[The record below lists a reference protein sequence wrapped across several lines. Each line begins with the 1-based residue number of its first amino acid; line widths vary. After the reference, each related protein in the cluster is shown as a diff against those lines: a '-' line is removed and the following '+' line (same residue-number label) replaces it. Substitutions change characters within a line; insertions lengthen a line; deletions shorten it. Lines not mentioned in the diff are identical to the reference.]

1 MGFPAVPLDP
11 RILRRLAALALLPVA
26 AAACGGDSDSEMSAT
41 PDDVDTS
48 SEAVVT
54 DRERAA
60 FEPPANGQLTEAQ
73 VTNYLKVSLLQFD
86 LVRKESQGMHER
98 LARMEQRQ
106 EKGGL
111 IAGLRNAADAG
122 RLVMNAADVLG
133 GSYIRSSRTLGLNPA
148 EMEWVSQQMSEAAG
162 YFAAEQMR
170 QMSMASVEQIREE
183 ARDLERRRAAGEE
196 VYLSDEDVKQMLA
209 QADEM
214 QREVE
219 AGLDQAAR
227 GNAEV
232 LRRARPNVTDQMWMQ
247 LGWHGGGLYAW
258 AGLTDPQDTTAQR
271 QLDDYRRIFED
282 ALANRVSQGMEADPA
297 VN

>member
-1 MGFPAVPLDP
+1 MRFPAVPLDP
-11 RILRRLAALALLPVA
+11 RTLRRLAALALLPVA

-48 SEAVVT
+48 SEATIT

-60 FEPPANGQLTEAQ
+60 FEAPANGQLTEEQ

-86 LVRKESQGMHER
+86 LVRKESQGMHDR
-98 LARMEQRQ
+98 LAKMEERQ
-106 EKGGL
+106 ESGGI
-111 IAGLRNAADAG
+111 IAGIRNAADAG

-133 GSYIRSSRTLGLNPA
+133 GSYVRSARTLGMNPA
-148 EMEWVSQQMSEAAG
+148 EMEWVSEQMGEAAG

-170 QMSMASVEQIREE
+170 EMSMASVEQVREE
-183 ARDLERRRAAGEE
+183 ARELERRRAAGEE
-196 VYLSDEDVKQMLA
+196 VYLSDDDVKQMLA

-214 QREVE
+214 QREFE
-219 AGLDQAAR
+219 ANVDEAAR
-227 GNAEV
+227 SNADV
-232 LRRARPNVTDQMWMQ
+232 LRRARPNVTDEMWMQ

-258 AGLTDPQDTTAQR
+258 AGLSNPQDTTAQR

-282 ALANRVSQGMEADPA
+282 ALANRVSAGMEADA
-297 VN
+297 AEN